1 MSIFIA
7 VGIRTR
13 FRDSIKKYPRKCVI
27 GVTYFLYSWKLD
39 NKEASGLSANP
50 WSPQAYWVPTSYLTF
65 NKRMNDYPENYLGCA
80 LARFVLPFPQ
90 KLLGDPWKLCKEPCL
105 AQLGPRTD
113 LLKQFWTS
121 WVCFHSDL
129 SLWNTL
135 SVDVWSWESKTFC
148 CLGLNVMAVKRFATL
163 IGPLWIL

>member
-50 WSPQAYWVPTSYLTF
+50 
-65 NKRMNDYPENYLGCA
+65 
-80 LARFVLPFPQ
+80 
-90 KLLGDPWKLCKEPCL
+90 
-105 AQLGPRTD
+105 
-113 LLKQFWTS
+113 
-121 WVCFHSDL
+121 
-129 SLWNTL
+129 
-135 SVDVWSWESKTFC
+135 
-148 CLGLNVMAVKRFATL
+148 
-163 IGPLWIL
+163 